1 MPSLNYLQGMAGRF
15 GRGANTLGSMVD
27 PRQRFAQ
34 QLQMESMDTSP
45 AFVGEGIS
53 RLGKALVGAL
63 LAKRSME
70 DQADASRWLTAK
82 MPDRTRQPTEAEAL
96 ADPKLEWL
104 QQAAM
109 RGGPDV
115 SQQPT
120 RDKFATREY
129 ENILGDF
136 RELRP
141 DTDDVLMGIDPTT
154 GEMGTGR
161 IPKTLKDLSALNYFQ
176 EQHKD
181 FPEQTEFTHPF
192 TGKKDTATA
201 EDWVN
206 IPKEIERGERRF
218 AEQMED
224 ARQASMKYR
233 PRNYAQELK
242 RGMEDYRS
250 DPTHQISDPYTRMEW
265 LRESAR
271 GLEGNPFVSRML
283 ENLMFAD
290 MQREIA
296 KEDIE
301 SARGFQTGEREAR
314 QKFEAGESELDRKSR
329 EKTALEKSVGLDPSN
344 VREWKFYSNLP
355 PDKQEAYLTMK
366 RADKSFNIGGSVITP
381 SQTDPTT
388 LKGETATTL
397 KPSEE
402 PSYIKKAE
410 EIKQEAKLGAK
421 RTDDLIRMQPKAF
434 SALGAFQQ
442 KTNFMKENITQ
453 ALNNISGWST
463 EFGAALGGWPGSQA
477 QALKTILNT
486 IKANVGFQSL
496 QEMRA
501 NSPTGGALGQVSERE
516 LAYLQATMGDIAQ
529 EQDGALL
536 AEKLRAMQRQIEGMG
551 ERLQQAYDM
560 TFTPLQ
566 GNTPTTVPPV
576 RKNRRNGD
584 DPLGLGL

>member
-15 GRGANTLGSMVD
+15 GRGANTLGSMED
-27 PRQRFAQ
+27 PRARFAQ
-34 QLQMESMDTSP
+34 QLAVEGVDTSP
-45 AFVGEGIS
+45 AQLGTGIG
-53 RLGKALVGAL
+53 RLGKALIASL
-63 LAKRSME
+63 MMKESME
-70 DQADASRWLTAK
+70 DRADASRWLTAK
-82 MPDRTRQPTEAEAL
+82 MPEGRMRKPTREEAFA
-96 ADPKLEWL
+96 ADPELEL
-104 QQAAM
+104 LRQHTL
-109 RGGPDV
+109 RPRTPGV
-115 SQQPT
+115 SQLDDV
-120 RDKFATREY
+120 R
-129 ENILGDF
+129 
-136 RELRP
+136 RP
-141 DTDDVLMGIDPTT
+141 ATDDVLMKDPRITPIIDKLSRYGPHV
-154 GEMGTGR
+154 ED
-161 IPKTLKDLSALNYFQ
+161 KDLGSGTPFKDAVDAQSA
-176 EQHKD
+176 D
-181 FPEQTEFTHPF
+181 FNETLSRLREESTKF
-192 TGKKDTATA
+192 
-201 EDWVN
+201 
-206 IPKEIERGERRF
+206 
-218 AEQMED
+218 
-224 ARQASMKYR
+224 R
-233 PRNYAQELK
+233 PRDYAQELAT
-242 RGMEDYRS
+242 GMEAYRS
-250 DPTHQISDPYTRMEW
+250 NPLHQISDPYTRMEW
-265 LRESAR
+265 LRESAQGR
-271 GLEGNPFVSRML
+271 EANPFISRML

-560 TFTPLQ
+560 TFAPLQ